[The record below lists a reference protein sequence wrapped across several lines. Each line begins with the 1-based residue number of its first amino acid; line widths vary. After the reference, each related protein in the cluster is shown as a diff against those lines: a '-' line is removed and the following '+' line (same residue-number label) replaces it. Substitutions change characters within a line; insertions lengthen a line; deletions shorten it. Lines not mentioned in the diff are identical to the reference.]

1 MSSTV
6 AFIHSTGLGPFMW
19 APYVGCV
26 GEAPTATPFNL
37 GYLPGQSLQPPSRT
51 GLADDVAF
59 LRHQLSP
66 HGPVHLVAHSWG
78 ATVALE
84 LARSRSLPVQS
95 LWLYEPVLFGA
106 LAHVAGALDSATAG
120 DLQSVLAEFRE
131 VGEEEGGR
139 ESWLRSFIDYWNGAG
154 AWDLMS
160 ERARQAMRRV
170 GWKMYQEVRATFE
183 ETYSFDIYRMDIP
196 VTLVAGRLS
205 QRPARAMVQCLA
217 ALMPQARL
225 HDVEGLG
232 HMGIL
237 DRPAVVEPLLRGHF
251 AGLEVAQAEVVQAD
265 SDKA

>member
-26 GEAPTATPFNL
+26 GEVPTATPFNL
-37 GYLPGQSLQPPSRT
+37 GYLPGRSLDPPRRT

-59 LRHQLSP
+59 LRDQLSP
-66 HGPVHLVAHSWG
+66 LGPVHLVAHSWG

-106 LAHVAGALDSATAG
+106 LAHSAGALDGATAA
-120 DLQSVLAEFRE
+120 DLQSVLADFRG
-131 VGEEEGGR
+131 VGEQEGGR

-170 GWKMYQEVRATFE
+170 GWKMYQEVCATFE
-183 ETYSFDIYRMDIP
+183 ETSSFDIYRMDIP
-196 VTLVAGRLS
+196 ITLVAGRLS
-205 QRPARAMVQCLA
+205 QRPARAMVQRLA
-217 ALMPQARL
+217 AVMPHARL
-225 HDVEGLG
+225 HEVDGLG
-232 HMGIL
+232 HMGVL
-237 DRPAVVEPLLRGHF
+237 DSPSVVEPLLRGHF
-251 AGLEVAQAEVVQAD
+251 ERLGLSHAGAVQAD